1 MRRAIIMPTL
11 IAHGGA
17 GGRPPASDRGARR
30 SAILA
35 AVQRGADILRGGGS
49 ALDAVV
55 ATVVVLE
62 NDPLFNAGYGSVLTV
77 AGRVEMDAAV
87 MTATR
92 ARRDNRGSAVGDNAD
107 GARVALTSA
116 ARQRAGA
123 AEVRLGGV
131 VLVSRVRNPIELARA
146 VMERTPHLLMG
157 AGGAER
163 LARQFGLRMCRP
175 ADLVSQ
181 RARERWLA
189 SRGEP
194 TGHLAH
200 AGDGAPVSHGT
211 VGAVA
216 IDSHGDIAAATST
229 GGVSGKLPG
238 RIGDSAIVG
247 AGLFAGARGAASA
260 TGEGE
265 AIMRVALCRQA
276 VMALGAPEK
285 FERMIELARSTGSA
299 WHEVE
304 PEVFGAAHPEVGAY
318 LLGLWGLPLDLIEAV
333 AYHHAPSR
341 VQHANTSVLAAVH
354 VADAVVD
361 ATADRPA
368 KLLDRLDASFVA
380 RTGVSRCLSAWNIHI
395 DADDLPAPRLDV

>member
-1 MRRAIIMPTL
+1 MRRAIIMPTP

-276 VMALGAPEK
+276 VMALGRNRAQAAA
-285 FERMIELARSTGSA
+285 ERAIA
-299 WHEVE
+299 
-304 PEVFGAAHPEVGAY
+304 
-318 LLGLWGLPLDLIEAV
+318 I
-333 AYHHAPSR
+333 
-341 VQHANTSVLAAVH
+341 
-354 VADAVVD
+354 VADATAGQAGVIVVD
-361 ATADRPA
+361 SAGGLGYAHNAEVMEMALFHPIEGFRHRVLEPLA
-368 KLLDRLDASFVA
+368 L
-380 RTGVSRCLSAWNIHI
+380 RTVPTRK
-395 DADDLPAPRLDV
+395 PRK